1 MKPAVCI
8 ICGNSSSQIE
18 GDWVE
23 FSDYVPL
30 SKNEIG
36 HPKGL
41 EWFCRNHLSAAKSF
55 ANYPS
60 EDGIYL
66 LKNKF
71 GVLELSLDPNGKENL
86 QDKKK
91 SIISYIVNAI
101 KRAKK

>member
-8 ICGNSSSQIE
+8 ICGKSSSQIE

-41 EWFCRNHLSAAKSF
+41 EWFCCNHLSAVKSF
-55 ANYPS
+55 VNYPS
-60 EDGIYL
+60 EDGINL

-71 GVLELSLDPNGKENL
+71 GVLEPLLDPKSKEKHQN
-86 QDKKK
+86 KKK
-91 SIISYIVNAI
+91 SIISCIISAI
-101 KRAKK
+101 KSAKK